1 MAALL
6 IALMLTQPELI
17 ERTLALVGGQPITL
31 SDVRGAIALGL
42 AEAEPSADP
51 IPGVTNQLVDR
62 ALVLREVQ
70 RYAPAAPA
78 DSAVGARLEEVRKRV
93 GGAAALATLLDH
105 HGFTEIRLLAWIRD
119 DLRTQAYLSQRF
131 ASASTPTDAEI
142 SAAYARSRGE
152 FDRAGTTFEQAVPI
166 VRDQL
171 VAARRRELI
180 TDWIAD
186 LRRRADV
193 VILQQ

>member
-6 IALMLTQPELI
+6 MALLLIQPELI
-17 ERTLALVGGQPITL
+17 ERTLALVGGQAITL
-31 SDVRGAIALGL
+31 NDVRAIIALGL
-42 AEAEPSADP
+42 ADGEPAPQP
-51 IPGVTNQLVDR
+51 IAAVTSQLVDR

-78 DSAVGARLEEVRKRV
+78 DSAIEARMEEIRKRA
-93 GGAAALATLLDH
+93 GGAAPLADLLER
-105 HGFTEIRLLAWIRD
+105 HGFTEVRLLAWIRD

-142 SAAYARSRGE
+142 SAEFARSRGE

-166 VRDQL
+166 LRDRL

-180 TDWIAD
+180 ADWIAD
-186 LRRRADV
+186 LRRRTDV

>member
-1 MAALL
+1 MAVVL
-6 IALMLTQPELI
+6 IALMLLQPELI
-17 ERTLALVGGQPITL
+17 ERTLALVGGQAITL
-31 SDVRGAIALGL
+31 NDVRAVIALGL
-42 AEAEPSADP
+42 ADAEPSSDQ
-51 IPGVTNQLVDR
+51 IPAVTSQLVDR

-78 DSAVGARLEEVRKRV
+78 DSAVGARLEEIRQRA
-93 GGAAALATLLDH
+93 GGAATLAALLDQ
-105 HGFTEIRLLAWIRD
+105 HGLTEVRLLAWIRD

-131 ASASTPTDAEI
+131 ASASTPSDAEI

-152 FDRAGTTFEQAVPI
+152 FDGAGTTFEQAVPV
-166 VRDQL
+166 VRGRL

-180 TDWIAD
+180 TDWVAD
-186 LRRRADV
+186 LRRRTDV